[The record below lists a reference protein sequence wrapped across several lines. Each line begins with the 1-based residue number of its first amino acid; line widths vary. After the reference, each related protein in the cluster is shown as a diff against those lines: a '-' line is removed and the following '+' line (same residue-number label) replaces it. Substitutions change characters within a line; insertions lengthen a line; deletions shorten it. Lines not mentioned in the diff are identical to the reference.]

1 MSSNDIPGAIRTV
14 MARTNTTQTSL
25 AASCG
30 LQSQGTISNT
40 IARGNCTVRTLVALM
55 HAMNY
60 EVVVRPAR
68 PRNEEDGADDIVIR
82 P

>member
-1 MSSNDIPGAIRTV
+1 MSSNDIPGALRTV

-40 IARGNCTVRTLVALM
+40 IARENCTVRTLVALM

-68 PRNEEDGADDIVIR
+68 PRKEDGVDDIVIR